1 MNGVSPEAQEVLKI
15 ICAVYAAQPFAVEK
29 ADSLRPAT
37 LCRAEQQLA
46 LKELR
51 QAGILELRQKIW
63 GRSYIKFPCGSSQLS
78 TSISSP

>member
-1 MNGVSPEAQEVLKI
+1 MIGLSPEAQEVLKM
-15 ICAVYAAQPFAVEK
+15 ICAVHAAQPFAVEK

-51 QAGILELRQKIW
+51 QAGVLELRQKIW
-63 GRSYIKFPCGSSQLS
+63 GRSCIKFPCGSSQLS